1 MRFRTVISL
10 STVFLVCS
18 AIALWA
24 HTQPARTLPAP
35 ENQSVSGKIS
45 GIGDAAFSVDVQK
58 DQKVETIQF
67 LIDGD
72 TKVDGKLTVGAQT
85 SVEYR
90 SDEGSN
96 IAVHVV
102 VESSSGYG
110 PPSF

>member
-1 MRFRTVISL
+1 MRFRTLISL
-10 STVFLVCS
+10 ATLFLVCS
-18 AIALWA
+18 TVAVWAQAKSSRALS
-24 HTQPARTLPAP
+24 AP

-45 GIGDAAFSVDVQK
+45 AIGDAAFSVDVQK
-58 DQKVETIQF
+58 DQKVETVQF

-72 TKVDGKLTVGAQT
+72 TKMDGKLTVGAQA

-102 VESSSGYG
+102 VESSSGY
-110 PPSF
+110 